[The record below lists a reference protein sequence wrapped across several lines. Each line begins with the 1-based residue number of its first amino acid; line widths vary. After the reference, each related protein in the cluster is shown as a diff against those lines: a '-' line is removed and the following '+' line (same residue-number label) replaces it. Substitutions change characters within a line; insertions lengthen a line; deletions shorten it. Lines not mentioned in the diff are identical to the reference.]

1 MNYENIKKEL
11 SKIHPDAKV
20 NRYVNYL
27 MFLEVETDKNKKIVN
42 WWFND
47 VKEHQ
52 FIDVYIKVAI
62 DGLSIDGETITLQY
76 RKKLIISY
84 NYQAYKNKVLLIYPE
99 SIFDMQLVHKGDS
112 FSFRKESGKVIYSH
126 EIKEPFKRDKEI
138 IGTYCIVKNSRGEVL
153 ETLEMEEV
161 AKMKNTSKMKG
172 IWDAWFGEMV
182 LKSVIKRACKRHF
195 RDITTNMD
203 NLDNEG
209 YEPENVTIDSLIQTK
224 ISEVKTFDELGTLYH
239 KEEGNVKDK
248 VRFTQLLGDRREE
261 LKAALPE
268 ITEADHEEAIE
279 MLKSGKRPSQLLFKW
294 RIDKDTQELLISKAV

>member
-1 MNYENIKKEL
+1 
-11 SKIHPDAKV
+11 
-20 NRYVNYL
+20 
-27 MFLEVETDKNKKIVN
+27 
-42 WWFND
+42 
-47 VKEHQ
+47 
-52 FIDVYIKVAI
+52 VYIKVAI